1 MSVLSR
7 IHDPIR
13 REVCNHRNTVARI
26 AAREDEVKAWS
37 GAQLRA
43 ATDRFKERLGGQKSP
58 GHWDGGGAR

>member
-7 IHDPIR
+7 IHDPTR
-13 REVCNHRNTVARI
+13 GEVRNHRNTVARI

-43 ATDRFKERLGGQKSP
+43 ATDRFKERLGGHESLE
-58 GHWDGGGAR
+58 HRDGGGVR